1 MCRQL
6 KYLQHKK
13 RNETDILLEIISNLF
28 KCLTISLVP
37 LKSLLNQKHQLNLFQ
52 LTFSVN
58 SLCWQIGKTYSPLRN
73 SRCIIFY
80 LRGQMYTSESTF
92 IRNIGPFFVIILL
105 CLDTTSKKKAKINV
119 LSVFLTAQTFD
130 NVVAKFETT
139 ENKEFKCV
147 C

>member
-1 MCRQL
+1 MYRQL

-58 SLCWQIGKTYSPLRN
+58 SLCWQIGKTYSSLRN
-73 SRCIIFY
+73 RRSIIFY

-105 CLDTTSKKKAKINV
+105 CLDTTSKKNAKINV

-130 NVVAKFETT
+130 NVVAKFEIT